1 MKLGTLRLPDFLIAK
16 DKKQIAPIYGLLATA
31 PWDTSLVERD
41 VLEIRQWFEQEQ
53 RQISKRGEAV
63 LEQSQKLDEQAAQ
76 YHDEAAW
83 LTMRAKAR
91 SPDGKGSLTQEEKI
105 GLQQHKK
112 TLDEYRKVLQRR
124 RLEIDQASAVLP
136 KSLKEKIT
144 GLQKLVHD
152 KTVELTKEL
161 MQQGVPKEK
170 IEEKISV
177 SRDAVREMTAALVK
191 EFFPEE
197 GQQVR
202 MFDSLLK
209 QPS

>member
-1 MKLGTLRLPDFLIAK
+1 M
-16 DKKQIAPIYGLLATA
+16 
-31 PWDTSLVERD
+31 
-41 VLEIRQWFEQEQ
+41 
-53 RQISKRGEAV
+53 

-112 TLDEYRKVLQRR
+112 TLDEYQRVLHRR
-124 RLEIDQASAVLP
+124 RLEMDQASAVLP
-136 KSLKEKIT
+136 KSLKEKVA
-144 GLQKLVHD
+144 GLQKLVHE
-152 KTVELTKEL
+152 KTAELAKEL
-161 MQQGVPKEK
+161 KQQGVPKEK

-177 SRDAVREMTAALVK
+177 SRAAVREMTAALVK
-191 EFFPEE
+191 ELSPEE
-197 GQQVR
+197 VQQVR
-202 MFDSLLK
+202 MLDSLLK